1 MSGNAA
7 YSKQSSKQSSQ
18 SRSEDYGTNIWG
30 PQAGYLQNLYS
41 NAQQLGQG
49 PQMGQQGLANA
60 QQNAGYAQQGL
71 MNSNQNLQGYQN
83 QGVDPALNSYAQRI
97 GQQFNEQFMP
107 QLQGQAIQAGGL
119 GGSRQQ
125 IGAALGADRGMQAIG
140 DFANNAY
147 AGQQQRGLQAAQAQ
161 GQNSQALGQLGQQ
174 NLMNADFSRGM
185 PWYNQQMFSGLL
197 GAPVMQDLGALSTS
211 SSKGKSSGFA
221 MSGGGGVG
229 GAG

>member
-1 MSGNAA
+1 
-7 YSKQSSKQSSQ
+7 
-18 SRSEDYGTNIWG
+18 
-30 PQAGYLQNLYS
+30 
-41 NAQQLGQG
+41 
-49 PQMGQQGLANA
+49 MGQQGLANA
-60 QQNAGYAQQGL
+60 QQNAQFAQQGR
-71 MNSNQNLQGYQN
+71 MNSNQNLQQYQGN
-83 QGVDPALNSYAQRI
+83 QGVDPALNSYSQRI

-107 QLQGQAIQAGGL
+107 ALQGQAIQAGGL

-147 AGQQQRGLQAAQAQ
+147 AGQQQRGLQAAGMQ

-197 GAPVMQDLGALSTS
+197 GAPVMQDLGALSTQS
-211 SSKGKSSGFA
+211 QSQKGSGFKF
-221 MSGGGGVG
+221 GI
-229 GAG
+229 

>member
-1 MSGNAA
+1 MAFGFGANK
-7 YSKQSSKQSSQ
+7 SKQSSSSS
-18 SRSEDYGTNIWG
+18 SRSEDFGTNIWG

-41 NAQQLGQG
+41 NAQQLGG
-49 PQMGQQGLANA
+49 APQMGMGGLQNA
-60 QQNAGYAQQGL
+60 QQNTQLAQQGL
-71 MNSNQNLQGYQN
+71 MNANQNLQGYQN
-83 QGVDPALNSYAQRI
+83 QGVDPALGAYSDRI
-97 GQQFNEQFMP
+97 GQQFREQFMP

-125 IGAALGADRGMQAIG
+125 IGAALGADRGMQAIS

-161 GQNSQALGQLGQQ
+161 GANAQALGGLGQQ

-197 GAPVMQDLGALSTS
+197 GAPVMRDLGALSTS
-211 SSKGKSSGFA
+211 TSKSKGKSSGFNA
-221 MSGGGGVG
+221 NFG
-229 GAG
+229 